1 MKKTLSRLRVGPFL
15 AVVLASALAMFGL
28 WLLERPVREP
38 AYLIELDPPPA
49 LLDQPFRHQFA
60 RTVTSAAAPAAH

>member
-1 MKKTLSRLRVGPFL
+1 MKETLSRVRVGPFL
-15 AVVLASALAMFGL
+15 AVAFASALAMFGL

-38 AYLIELDPPPA
+38 AHLVELDPPPA

-60 RTVTSAAAPAAH
+60 HPVTSAGAPAPH